1 MRYGFVGLGTLGA
14 RLAANLLTG
23 GITLKAYDLNA
34 EAMANA
40 EALGAAP
47 AASVADAAT
56 DVRGLITCLPS
67 PAASQAVLAGP
78 DGAFAHMAPGTTW
91 IEMSTLGVD
100 DIKRLSACAAEHGV
114 KTLEAPLTGGVH
126 RAVGGEMT
134 ILAGGDHEVLHAH
147 RAALELMSA
156 QIVHMGP
163 IGSASLIKVI
173 SNMLCLIDLVAA
185 GEALSLA
192 KAGGL
197 DLGKAYEAITA
208 SSGNS
213 REFEDW
219 APVILN
225 GSLNTGFT
233 LDLGL
238 KDLGFV
244 SDLGRVHDVPLKLA
258 SLVEQ
263 LFIEARAKHGGGAWT
278 PHVVKMMEEATGL
291 ELRAEG
297 FQDVI
302 PKDETQLSS

>member
-1 MRYGFVGLGTLGA
+1 MTYGFVGLGNLGA
-14 RLAANLLTG
+14 KLVANLLRG
-23 GITLKAYDLNA
+23 GVPVKVFDLNA
-34 EAMANA
+34 DAMAEA
-40 EALGAAP
+40 EALGAKA
-47 AASVADAAT
+47 AASVADVAG
-56 DVRGLITCLPS
+56 DVDAVITCLPS
-67 PAASQAVLAGP
+67 PAASEAVLTGP
-78 DGAFAHMAPGTTW
+78 DGAFAHMTPGSTW
-91 IEMSTLGVD
+91 IEMSTLGVE
-100 DIKRLSACAAEHGV
+100 DIKRLAALAQEHGLN
-114 KTLEAPLTGGVH
+114 TLEAPLTGGVH
-126 RAVGGEMT
+126 RAVTGEMT
-134 ILAGGDHEVLHAH
+134 ILTGGDEAILNAH
-147 RAALELMSA
+147 RPALDIMGG

-163 IGSASLIKVI
+163 IGSAALIKVI

-197 DLGKAYEAITA
+197 DLAKAYEAITA

-233 LDLGL
+233 LDLGC

-244 SDLGRVHDVPLKLA
+244 SDLGRTHNVPLKLSA
-258 SLVEQ
+258 LVEQ
-263 LFIEARAKHGGGAWT
+263 LFNEARAKHGGSAWT

-297 FQDVI
+297 FGDVI
-302 PKDETQLSS
+302 PKN

>member
-1 MRYGFVGLGTLGA
+1 MSYGFVGLGTLGDK
-14 RLAANLLTG
+14 LAANLLAG
-23 GITLKAYDLNA
+23 GIKLKVYDLNA
-34 EAMANA
+34 DAVSKAA
-40 EALGAAP
+40 ALGAKV

-56 DVRGLITCLPS
+56 NVEAVITCLPS
-67 PAASQAVLAGP
+67 PAASEAVVAGP

-100 DIKRLSACAAEHGV
+100 DIKRLSASAAEHGV
-114 KTLEAPLTGGVH
+114 MTLEAPLTGGVH
-126 RAVGGEMT
+126 RAVSGEMT
-134 ILAGGDHEVLHAH
+134 ILAGGDDEVLSAQ
-147 RAALELMSA
+147 RPVLELMSA
-156 QIVHMGP
+156 KIVHMGP

-192 KAGGL
+192 RAGGL

-244 SDLGRVHDVPLKLA
+244 SDLGRTHGVPLKL
-258 SLVEQ
+258 STLVEQ
-263 LFIEARAKHGGGAWT
+263 LFIEARAKHGGDAWT
-278 PHVVKMMEEATGL
+278 PHVVKMMEEETGL
-291 ELRAEG
+291 KLRADG
-297 FQDVI
+297 FPDVI
-302 PKDETQLSS
+302 PKD

>member
-1 MRYGFVGLGTLGA
+1 MNYGFVGLGNLGA
-14 RLAANLLTG
+14 KLAANLLRG
-23 GITLKAYDLNA
+23 GVLVKVFDLNQ
-34 EAMANA
+34 EAVEKAK
-40 EALGAAP
+40 ALGAQAAP
-47 AASVADAAT
+47 SVAAAAA
-56 DVRGLITCLPS
+56 DVDGLITCLPS
-67 PAASQAVLAGP
+67 PAASEAVVLGP
-78 DGAFAHMAPGTTW
+78 DGAFVHMKPGATW

-100 DIKRLSACAAEHGV
+100 DIKRLAAKAAERGL
-114 KTLEAPLTGGVH
+114 KTLETPLTGGVH
-126 RAVGGEMT
+126 RAVTGDMT
-134 ILAGGDHEVLHAH
+134 ILAGGDEDTLNAH
-147 RAALELMSA
+147 RPALDVMSR
-156 QIVHMGP
+156 QIVYMGP

-208 SSGNS
+208 SSGSS

-244 SDLGRVHDVPLKLA
+244 SNLGRSHNVPLKL
-258 SLVEQ
+258 SGLVEQ
-263 LFIEARAKHGGGAWT
+263 LFIEARAKHGGSAWT
-278 PHVVKMMEEATGL
+278 PHVVKMMEDATGL

-297 FQDVI
+297 FADVI
-302 PKDETQLSS
+302 PKE

>member
-1 MRYGFVGLGTLGA
+1 MSYGFVGLGTLGDK
-14 RLAANLLTG
+14 LAANLLAG
-23 GITLKAYDLNA
+23 GIKLKVYDLNA
-34 EAMANA
+34 DAVSKAA
-40 EALGAAP
+40 ALGAKV

-56 DVRGLITCLPS
+56 NVEAVITCLPS
-67 PAASQAVLAGP
+67 PAASEAVVAGP

-100 DIKRLSACAAEHGV
+100 DIKRLSASAAEHGV
-114 KTLEAPLTGGVH
+114 MTLEAPLTGGVH
-126 RAVGGEMT
+126 RAVSGEMT
-134 ILAGGDHEVLHAH
+134 ILAGGDDEVLSAQ
-147 RAALELMSA
+147 RPVLELMSA
-156 QIVHMGP
+156 KIVHMGP

-192 KAGGL
+192 RAGGL

-244 SDLGRVHDVPLKLA
+244 SDLGRTHGVPLKL
-258 SLVEQ
+258 STLVEQ
-263 LFIEARAKHGGGAWT
+263 LFIEARAKHGGDAWT
-278 PHVVKMMEEATGL
+278 PHVVKMMEDATGL
-291 ELRAEG
+291 DLRADG
-297 FQDVI
+297 FADVI
-302 PKDETQLSS
+302 PKS